1 MDDPQNTFFPAPNP
15 DEAPDNLSDTSA
27 AGVRESEP
35 AGLRED
41 IPYEPPPTPAGE
53 TAAPHL
59 DRFGARARAPVSPVP
74 SRRAALLAAGLAAL
88 TLLAWLIV
96 QREGL
101 LDAVGPRE
109 IVRAQ
114 LDDLGRGQLRAA
126 YELFSPRYRQE
137 VPFNEWRELVLT
149 HWRVFRTRELRF
161 GENQEYGGRT
171 VMETHLTA
179 ESGDHYVARFTLIH
193 ADGRWWVDDLRW
205 SHEGDDPGRIST

>member
-15 DEAPDNLSDTSA
+15 DQAPDNLPDTSA
-27 AGVRESEP
+27 EGVRESEP

-41 IPYEPPPTPAGE
+41 IPYAPSPTPAWE
-53 TAAPHL
+53 TAAPHQ
-59 DRFGARARAPVSPVP
+59 DSFGARARAPVSPVP
-74 SRRAALLAAGLAAL
+74 SRRAALLATGLAAL

-101 LDAVGPRE
+101 LDSVGPRE

-179 ESGDHYVARFTLIH
+179 ESGDHYVARFTLIR

-205 SHEGDDPGRIST
+205 SHEGDDQGRIST

>member
-1 MDDPQNTFFPAPNP
+1 MDDPQNTIFPAPNP
-15 DEAPDNLSDTSA
+15 DPDQAPDNLPDTSA
-27 AGVRESEP
+27 EGVRESEP
-35 AGLRED
+35 AALHED
-41 IPYEPPPTPAGE
+41 IPY
-53 TAAPHL
+53 APVSPISVSPVPVSPI
-59 DRFGARARAPVSPVP
+59 PVSPVP

-88 TLLAWLIV
+88 TLVAWLIV

-137 VPFNEWRELVLT
+137 VPFNEWRELVVT

-161 GENQEYGGRT
+161 GENQQRGGRT

-179 ESGDHYVARFTLIH
+179 ESGDHYVARFTLIR

-205 SHEGDDPGRIST
+205 SHESDDQGRIST